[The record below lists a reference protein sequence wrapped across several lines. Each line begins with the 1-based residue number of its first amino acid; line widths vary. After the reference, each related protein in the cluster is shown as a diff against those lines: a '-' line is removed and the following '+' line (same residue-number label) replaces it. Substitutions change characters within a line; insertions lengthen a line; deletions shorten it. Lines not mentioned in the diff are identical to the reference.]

1 VKTAARQFTA
11 LSASDNDDSDYS
23 REKSITGSE
32 MTVRPLISK
41 NKRFENVN
49 DLLLFNV
56 KNGIYEF

>member
-32 MTVRPLISK
+32 MTVRPLIS

-56 KNGIYEF
+56 KNGIHEF

>member
-32 MTVRPLISK
+32 MTVRPLMQK
-41 NKRFENVN
+41 
-49 DLLLFNV
+49 
-56 KNGIYEF
+56 